1 MSDFAAVSPLLD
13 GYSLGDSVS
22 SHDGILCCPAI
33 QRDTDQK
40 YIVKI
45 ISVPAS
51 QRQMDA
57 LLLAGAYKDPADA
70 MKYFNK
76 QCEEISAEAQL
87 LKELSAQEGF
97 VSYDGWQTVP
107 ITKRRLGYQVYLVGQ
122 YRRSLDKFLRQH
134 PVTHLEAMNLGLD
147 LCSALSA
154 CRQAGSLYVNLKPG
168 NIYVSEKKAYQIG
181 DIGFISLDAL
191 DYTVI
196 PDRYRSAYTPPEL
209 LDPMAPMNLTVDTY
223 AVGMILYQLYNDG
236 QLPSRDPMP
245 EEGFPSP
252 VNADYELAEII
263 MRSIHP
269 DPEQRWNDPKDL
281 QQALVGYMQRNAVND
296 SPISVSA
303 PPAVVPEGLAV
314 FPSVSVAH
322 SAEKAEASPE
332 DETAPGEEDADS
344 LLPHEMSDE
353 LSKIVAKADDLIAH
367 EPPPSLVLPEVP
379 EEPDPFAFA
388 QEPEPDDSDI
398 PHDPLMPDSKE
409 ETPEKNKEPKFISPQ
424 VKRRRKWILSRIA
437 LILTLAV
444 IGFCAYWYYQLI
456 YLQPVRSLTLE
467 TGTRELS
474 VAVDS
479 DIPDSKLHV
488 VCQDNFGNRYTQEL
502 HSGQALFTNLDPN
515 TTYQILL
522 EIDGFH
528 KLTGE
533 TSSLIS
539 TDTTTQILAFSATAG
554 MEDGSI
560 ILEFIPDGEEPPQWT
575 MLTHTDGQENQLN
588 TFTGHRFT
596 VSGLEVGKIYSFTL
610 GAGGGLSLSG
620 KTTIEAMAPRLVL
633 AQDVTFSTQN
643 DTTLTVSWRSPGD
656 IILDSWMVRC
666 YGGSYNQ
673 RLTVT
678 DTEAQFVGV
687 DLTESYTVE
696 ITAAGMSL
704 PQTVQIPANPIS
716 VSDVKIDNED
726 DLTAEDLRISWNSQG
741 RIPEGGWTVRYSIDG
756 VSVTEAIS
764 CDDNL
769 AVISPRI
776 PGAKYRIQI
785 HGADG
790 STILNSVYT
799 LTCPEAPN
807 LSFYNLTSDTLEG
820 FLLKRPDDPNWSY
833 DTVTAAQEFSSGE
846 SISVVLHATA
856 EFYRPGVPAQI
867 LYVIRNSQG
876 IAMPN
881 LSSCHNTN
889 WNEVW
894 SNRNYHYSQLDLPMS
909 PTAPGNYTAEIYI
922 NGQFAIALPF
932 TIY

>member
-1 MSDFAAVSPLLD
+1 MSEISAVSPLLD
-13 GYSLGDSVS
+13 GYRLGDSVS
-22 SHDGILCCPAI
+22 SHDGVLCCPAI
-33 QRDTDQK
+33 QQDTDKK

-70 MKYFNK
+70 MKYFGK
-76 QCEEISAEAQL
+76 QCEEITAEAQL
-87 LKELSAQEGF
+87 LKDLSAQEGF
-97 VSYDGWQTVP
+97 TSYDGWQTEP
-107 ITKRRLGYQVYLVGQ
+107 ITKRRLGYQIYLVGQ
-122 YRRSLDKFLRQH
+122 YRKSLDKFLRQH

-147 LCSALSA
+147 LCSALSV
-154 CRQAGSLYVNLKPG
+154 CREAGSLYVNLKPG

-181 DIGFISLDAL
+181 DIGFIPLDAL

-196 PDRYRSAYTPPEL
+196 PDRYRSTYTPPEL

-236 QLPSRDPMP
+236 QLPSREQMP

-269 DPEQRWNDPKDL
+269 DPEQRWSDPKDL
-281 QQALVGYMQRNAVND
+281 QQALTDYMQRNTVND

-314 FPSVSVAH
+314 IPSVSVVR
-322 SAEKAEASPE
+322 SAEKAGTSPE

-353 LSKIVAKADDLIAH
+353 LSKIVAKADDLISH
-367 EPPPSLVLPEVP
+367 EPPPSLVLPEIP

-388 QEPEPDDSDI
+388 QELEPDDSDI

-409 ETPEKNKEPKFISPQ
+409 PSPEKNKEPKFISPQ
-424 VKRRRKWILSRIA
+424 VKRRRKRILSRIS
-437 LILTLAV
+437 LILALTA

-474 VAVDS
+474 VVVDS

-488 VCQDNFGNRYTQEL
+488 VCLDNFGNQYTQEL
-502 HSGQALFTNLDPN
+502 HSGHALFTNLDPN

-528 KLTGE
+528 KLIGE

-560 ILEFIPDGEEPPQWT
+560 ILEFIPDGEEPSQWT
-575 MLTHTDGQENQLN
+575 MLTTTQGQESQLN

-596 VSGLEVGKIYSFTL
+596 VSGLEIGRIYSFTL

-620 KTTIEAMAPRLVL
+620 KTTIEVMAPRLIL
-633 AQDVTFSTQN
+633 AQDVAFSTQDN
-643 DTTLTVSWRSPGD
+643 TSLTVSWQSPGD
-656 IILDSWMVRC
+656 VILDSWVVRC
-666 YGGSYNQ
+666 YGSGYNQ

-678 DTEAQFVGV
+678 DTEAQFVGI
-687 DLTESYTVE
+687 DLKGSYTVE

-704 PQTVQIPANPIS
+704 PQTVQIPANSIS
-716 VSDVKIDNED
+716 VSDVKIDNEQ
-726 DLTAEDLRISWNSQG
+726 DLTAEDLKISWSSQEQ
-741 RIPEGGWTVRYSIDG
+741 IPEGGWTILYSIDG
-756 VSVTEAIS
+756 MRVTESIS
-764 CDDNL
+764 CDDNS
-769 AVISPRI
+769 AAISPRI

-785 HGADG
+785 QAADG
-790 STILNSVYT
+790 NTILNSVHT
-799 LTCPEAPN
+799 LRCPDAPK
-807 LSFYNLTSDTLEG
+807 LSFNDLTADTLEG
-820 FLLKRPDDPNWSY
+820 FLVKTPDDANWSY
-833 DTVTAAQEFSSGE
+833 DSVTAAQDFRSGE
-846 SISVVLHATA
+846 SVSAVLHATA
-856 EFYRPGVPAQI
+856 EFYRPGAPAQI

-876 IAMPN
+876 SAMPN
-881 LSSCHNTN
+881 LTSVQNTY
-889 WNEVW
+889 WHEIW
-894 SNRNYHYSQLDLPMS
+894 SKRDYHYGQLDLPMI
-909 PTAPGNYTAEIYI
+909 PTGPGKYTAEIYI

-932 TIY
+932 TVS